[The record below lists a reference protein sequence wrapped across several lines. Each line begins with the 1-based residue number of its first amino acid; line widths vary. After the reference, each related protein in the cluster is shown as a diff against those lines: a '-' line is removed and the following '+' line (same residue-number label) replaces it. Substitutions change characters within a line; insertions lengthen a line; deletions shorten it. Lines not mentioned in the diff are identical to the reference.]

1 MHKLYSDFNILVKLL
16 GRFFFNTSAT
26 SRAISTISKSLFTKM
41 RRKQIEIKAQDS
53 NYHPM
58 IDLFQHH
65 KIRRAQRHHGLIQFS
80 APRDVQ
86 C

>member
-1 MHKLYSDFNILVKLL
+1 
-16 GRFFFNTSAT
+16 
-26 SRAISTISKSLFTKM
+26 M
-41 RRKQIEIKAQDS
+41 RHKQIEIEAQDS
-53 NYHPM
+53 NYHPV
-58 IDLFQHH
+58 IKLFQHQ